1 MPNRGGEGMKKAW
14 VKPDVR
20 MDDTF
25 PCPFLEEHRKEITE
39 LKTELWIKKWQEWA
53 KLYPD
58 RLF

>member
-14 VKPDVR
+14 IKPDVR

-25 PCPFLEEHRKEITE
+25 HIPFLEEHKKEITE
-39 LKTELWIKKWQEWA
+39 LKAKLWIRKWQEWA